1 VSTVYTIAGAR
12 EEPLVV
18 RVEDQIN
25 PTLAGR
31 TGASYESPPQP
42 REQALTLASLLLGH
56 PVPRLDGA
64 GRWSCPVAGGRR
76 TVTLAGSSVEKE

>member
-1 VSTVYTIAGAR
+1 VSTVDPITGAQ

-31 TGASYESPPQP
+31 TGARYESPPQP

-56 PVPRLDGA
+56 SAPRLDGA

-76 TVTLAGSSVEKE
+76 TVTLVGPALEGE

>member
-1 VSTVYTIAGAR
+1 VSTVDPITGAQ

-31 TGASYESPPQP
+31 TGARYESPPQP
-42 REQALTLASLLLGH
+42 REQALTLASCCSAT
-56 PVPRLDGA
+56 PPRGSM
-64 GRWSCPVAGGRR
+64 GPAGGAVRSR
-76 TVTLAGSSVEKE
+76 AGGAR